1 MNLNNLWGRISLFSA
16 YWPSPKEVWTLLS
29 LMVTSYCSACN
40 KISMNRTLIPWSR
53 FVCWHWH
60 WSNLGCCWWTMWS
73 ACSGLFTVWPYAA
86 LSHGDADCVS
96 SSHLLSPLLSHASKM
111 TLATAIE
118 ARMLL
123 KQKLSILLPVKWA
136 GLEYV
141 LWMCVIKRNVINT
154 FLCKNI

>member
-1 MNLNNLWGRISLFSA
+1 MNLNNLWGKISLFSA
-16 YWPSPKEVWTLLS
+16 YWPSPKEVCEHYFHWWQQVTALHVTES
-29 LMVTSYCSACN
+29 L
-40 KISMNRTLIPWSR
+40 RTLIPWSR

-111 TLATAIE
+111 TLTTAIE

-141 LWMCVIKRNVINT
+141 LWVCVIKRNVINT